1 MKNLKNLKTTTIAV
15 IVGVIIGIIIALTD
29 SWNLLEPVIGIATL
43 AVAAGVWL
51 ETKRSQNVIK
61 KKTFEISFGLRKG
74 YEEDAEKA
82 SISEVIDLAK
92 EWMLARCKNGLPIL
106 TGYIDEKI
114 LVYPVRNDQKSNI
127 HVTSEPGGL
136 FTGSLS
142 PKYDKGR
149 SDKEIQETL
158 SDLARFLGTALCQK
172 RIYLSYCDKQFT
184 IDL

>member
-15 IVGVIIGIIIALTD
+15 IVGVSVGIIITLTN

-43 AVAAGVWL
+43 AIAAGAWL
-51 ETKRSQNVIK
+51 EVKKSKNVIK

-74 YEEDAEKA
+74 YQEDAEKA
-82 SISEVIDLAK
+82 SISEVIELCK
-92 EWMLARCKNGLPIL
+92 NWMLARCSADLPIL

-114 LVYPVRNDQKSNI
+114 LIYPVRNNNQKHI
-127 HVTSEPGGL
+127 HITAEPGGV

-149 SDKEIQETL
+149 SDKEVQETL